1 MKHELSKLF
10 LKVIFSSRIQKVK
23 IWREIKHWCQEVM
36 LVLNWIAFKTM
47 FVILAGIWKYIMS
60 IVEYKKHCLTSKLP
74 KYICPFPLII
84 CWRTFCGAVCFFS
97 TYIPTTTTIRSV
109 ATKKSLL
116 LPPPRYSRYS
126 NCTKVQTPLQLCCSS
141 GSGGF
146 CWKEKMQ
153 KKAVAVCNSAQWN
166 KIRKKS

>member
-1 MKHELSKLF
+1 MPG
-10 LKVIFSSRIQKVK
+10 FS
-23 IWREIKHWCQEVM
+23 
-36 LVLNWIAFKTM
+36 ATD
-47 FVILAGIWKYIMS
+47 
-60 IVEYKKHCLTSKLP
+60 
-74 KYICPFPLII
+74 ICIYAHFPLSSVDGH
-84 CWRTFCGAVCFFS
+84 FVGLCGFFS
-97 TYIPTTTTIRSV
+97 TYIPTTTIRSV

-116 LPPPRYSRYS
+116 LPPQRYSRYS

-166 KIRKKS
+166 KIQKKYYSRSDLFKFSNYSFVPFGKAYLNICLCFGYTDICRQSRC